1 MYIIVIEIKFFLL
14 FVLYIGNIIF
24 KSFINLFVRK
34 DYMFIIKLKN
44 GYLWNFGIIK
54 YFYLIV

>member
-34 DYMFIIKLKN
+34 DYMFIIKLKI
-44 GYLWNFGIIK
+44 GYLWNFVIII
-54 YFYLIV
+54 FI